1 MKGSASGLQAFKNAY
16 VWRKLIPHT
25 NPPSPRT
32 MLEAEARLAEAQ
44 LTVLQLRQNMIYQ
57 QFTNGLCAGGDV
69 DD

>member
-1 MKGSASGLQAFKNAY
+1 
-16 VWRKLIPHT
+16 
-25 NPPSPRT
+25 
-32 MLEAEARLAEAQ
+32 MLEAAARLAEAQ